1 MLNVGP
7 RPLIALLALVWAS
20 LAAPAGA
27 APLPER
33 APPNGFTSV
42 NGASGG
48 RTLAGTFT
56 GNARSAAAVLGGML
70 GGLRGYFDGP
80 PVVSSA
86 VGDPA
91 RPQRHGVLRR
101 PPAEHA
107 GARRHHGAAERRRGW
122 RRRRHLRPPGRH
134 RALLQADGA
143 PARRRAGPG
152 GGPPQRPVALQQ
164 QTTPDG
170 KAAIGVPPGW
180 RISGW
185 GNGAVDVAGP
195 QGQMVDVGIYLPIFS
210 APTYGGPIPGAVY
223 LPFIADPAQAVRAV
237 SEVQGRQAMARG
249 GQGFTDLEVVEGVAT
264 PPPTGSGQAAYMFVR
279 SRLGGRPHLH
289 FALVNTAPIDQR
301 SWAYYYSTVAAPDGV
316 FQRDFAL
323 MLNVWRSWSLNQ
335 QMLRD
340 RMQDAANKM
349 RQTERDPAQR
359 RPRPERGLR
368 PLQQGLRLLHPRGG
382 GAGEHVH
389 RHARQLRPRLR
400 RRGGQGG
407 PDQIPSGP
415 AEPVPDHR
423 LVIGRAGPDS

>member
-1 MLNVGP
+1 VLNPGP
-7 RPLIALLALVWAS
+7 RPLIVLLALVWAS

-33 APPNGFTSV
+33 TPPNGFTSI

-48 RTLAGTFT
+48 RTLAGAFT
-56 GNARSAAAVLGGML
+56 GNARSVAAVLGGML
-70 GGLRGYFDGP
+70 GGLRGYFDGS

-86 VGDPA
+86 VGDPRDRSVMAFFDA
-91 RPQRHGVLRR
+91 RLQNTPVRGAIMVQLNDGGGGAVAVIFDR
-101 PPAEHA
+101 PADIARSFKPMARQLA
-107 GARRHHGAAERRRGW
+107 GA
-122 RRRRHLRPPGRH
+122 P
-134 RALLQADGA
+134 
-143 PARRRAGPG
+143 GPG
-152 GGPPQRPVALQQ
+152 GPAPRPAALQQ

-170 KAAIGVPPGW
+170 KAAIGLPPGW

-249 GQGFTDLEVVEGVAT
+249 GQGFTNIEVVEGVAT

-289 FALVNTAPIDQR
+289 FALVNTAVIDQR

-349 RQTERDPAQR
+349 RQTGEILRSAARGQSEAFDRSNKGFDYYIRGVEVLENTSTGTRGNFDRDYADAVVKADPTKY
-359 RPRPERGLR
+359 
-368 PLQQGLRLLHPRGG
+368 
-382 GAGEHVH
+382 
-389 RHARQLRPRLR
+389 
-400 RRGGQGG
+400 
-407 PDQIPSGP
+407 
-415 AEPVPDHR
+415 R
-423 LVIGRAGPDS
+423 LVPPSQYRTSD

>member
-1 MLNVGP
+1 MLNRGP
-7 RPLIALLALVWAS
+7 RPLIVLLALVLAS

-33 APPNGFTSV
+33 TPPNGFTSI

-56 GNARSAAAVLGGML
+56 GSARSAAGVLGGML
-70 GGLRGYFDGP
+70 GGLRGYFDGS

-86 VGDPA
+86 VGDPRDRSVMAFFDA
-91 RPQRHGVLRR
+91 RLQNTPVRGAIMVQLNDGGGGAVAVIFDR
-101 PPAEHA
+101 PADIARSFKPMARQLA
-107 GARRHHGAAERRRGW
+107 GA
-122 RRRRHLRPPGRH
+122 P
-134 RALLQADGA
+134 
-143 PARRRAGPG
+143 GPG
-152 GGPPQRPVALQQ
+152 GPAPRPVALQQ

-249 GQGFTDLEVVEGVAT
+249 GQGFTNIEVVEGVAT

-289 FALVNTAPIDQR
+289 FALVNTAIIDQR

-316 FQRDFAL
+316 FQRDFAI

-340 RMQDAANKM
+340 RMQNAANKM
-349 RQTERDPAQR
+349 RQTSEILRSAARGQSEAFDRSNKGFDYYIRGVEVLENTSTGGRGNFDRDFADSVVKADPTKF
-359 RPRPERGLR
+359 
-368 PLQQGLRLLHPRGG
+368 
-382 GAGEHVH
+382 
-389 RHARQLRPRLR
+389 
-400 RRGGQGG
+400 
-407 PDQIPSGP
+407 
-415 AEPVPDHR
+415 R
-423 LVIGRAGPDS
+423 LVPPSQYRTSD